1 MMVSVESTGALERRL
16 EVSVPAS
23 EVEQAYNARLKSFGR
38 TARLKGFRPGKAPL
52 AVIARQFGSQ
62 IREEVVG
69 ELVRSSLGTALN
81 EHRLAPVAGPRIEP
95 LSSVS
100 GGDLKYAAVFEVYPT
115 IELKGLD
122 SIEVVRPSAE
132 VMPGDVDA
140 MIENLRQQRPNFV
153 PVVRPATDGDRLTVD
168 FEGRIDDVAFDGGK
182 GEGVQVMLGAGRM
195 LKDFEAGLYG
205 TQPGETRVQP
215 VTFPADYGK
224 AELAGKTASF
234 TIAVKQLEE
243 SRRPELDEAF
253 CLAYGV
259 AEGGVEQLRREV
271 EDNMRRELADNIR
284 GRVKSAV
291 LDQLLA
297 SNPLELPR
305 IAVESQ
311 IRALQVDWLRRIGAK
326 PQDLKEAPPRQPFED
341 SAKRRV
347 ALGLLVG
354 EVIRQGQLT
363 PDVARVEERI
373 ESAAAGYSDPDD
385 AARQIRSREE
395 LRSQLEAGLLE
406 DQAVEWLL
414 ARVKVVEQPSTFKE
428 LMNFG
433 A

>member
-23 EVEQAYNARLKSFGR
+23 EVEEAYNARLKTFSR

-62 IREEVVG
+62 IRDEIVN

-81 EHRLAPVAGPRIEP
+81 EHRLAPVGGPRIEP
-95 LSSVS
+95 LSMAS
-100 GGDLKYAAVFEVYPT
+100 GQDLKYAAVFEVYPT

-122 SIEVVRPSAE
+122 SIEVVRPTAE
-132 VMPGDVDA
+132 VGPADVEA
-140 MIENLRQQRPNFV
+140 MIENLRRQRPNFV
-153 PVVRPATDGDRLTVD
+153 AATRPAQATDRVTVD
-168 FEGRIDDVAFDGGK
+168 FEGRIEGVPFEGGT
-182 GEGVQVMLGAGRM
+182 GEGVQVVLGAGRM

-205 TQPGETRVQP
+205 TTAGETKVQP

-224 AELAGKTASF
+224 AELAGKTAEF
-234 TIAVKQLEE
+234 TITVRTLEE
-243 SRRPELDEAF
+243 TELPVIDDAF

-259 AEGGVEQLRREV
+259 SEGGVEQLKREV

-284 GRVKSAV
+284 GRVKTVV
-291 LDQLLA
+291 LDKLLA
-297 SNPLELPR
+297 ANPLELPR
-305 IAVESQ
+305 VAVEQQVRQLQ
-311 IRALQVDWLRRIGAK
+311 IDWLRRIGAK
-326 PQDLKEAPPRQPFED
+326 PQDLKEAPPREPFEE
-341 SAKRRV
+341 AARRRV

-354 EVIRQGQLT
+354 ELIRQGGIATDAVRL
-363 PDVARVEERI
+363 EERI
-373 ESAAAGYSDPDD
+373 EATAVGYSDPED
-385 AARQIRSREE
+385 AARQIRSSDD
-395 LRSQLEAGLLE
+395 LRGQIESGVLE

-414 ARVKVVEQPSTFKE
+414 GKIKVVDQPSTFKE